1 MSTAATLPA
10 VQGAGV
16 DAARPPEP
24 KRHRRRAGV
33 VQTLSAY
40 TFLAP
45 NLVLLGVFLFFPLV
59 EAALLSFQRYSGF
72 GDGTWVGVGN
82 YATLLS
88 DASFWRALTNTVV
101 FTVLT
106 LLGSVGLGLALAVL
120 LNAALPGRSVFRT
133 IVYVPMVVSGVAS
146 GLIGVLMFDENT
158 GVLDKGLNALGLP
171 PIPWQSNGA
180 AAMAAVI
187 LMTVWGR
194 TGFNMVIYLAG
205 LQGISPELHE
215 AAELEGASAWQR
227 FRSITFPLL
236 GPSTF
241 FLLIMNVIYSFQVF
255 DVVFVLTGG
264 GPGDATTML
273 TTYAYDT
280 AFTTRAQ
287 GYAAAIGMVLLV
299 LMLAFTAVQWRT
311 NRTRDLSE

>member
-1 MSTAATLPA
+1 VSGSATVPAA
-10 VQGAGV
+10 AGL
-16 DAARPPEP
+16 AAAKAPRPPG
-24 KRHRRRAGV
+24 RSRRRGV
-33 VQTLSAY
+33 VETLTGWSFA
-40 TFLAP
+40 AP
-45 NLVLLGVFLFFPLV
+45 NLVLLGVFLLWPLV
-59 EAALLSFQRYSGF
+59 AAFVLSFQHYSGF
-72 GDGTWVGVGN
+72 GDASWIGLGN
-82 YATLLS
+82 YVTLLS
-88 DASFWRALTNTVV
+88 DAEFWRALVNTVV

-106 LLGSVGLGLALAVL
+106 LLGSVGLGLGLAVL
-120 LNAALPGRSVFRT
+120 LNTALPGRSVFRT
-133 IVYVPMVVSGVAS
+133 IVYLPMVVSGVAS
-146 GLIGVLMFDENT
+146 GLIGVLLFDENT
-158 GVLDKGLNALGLP
+158 GVIDKGLNFLGLP
-171 PIPWQSNGA
+171 PIPWQSNGG

-187 LMTVWGR
+187 LMTIWGR

-205 LQGISPELHE
+205 LQGISPELLE
-215 AAELEGASAWQR
+215 SAELEGATAWQR
-227 FRSITFPLL
+227 FRAITFPLL

-299 LMLAFTAVQWRT
+299 LILAFTALQWRT
-311 NRTRDLSE
+311 SRTRDLAG